1 VVSDHGMARVEPRH
15 LIYLDDFVDPATVD
29 IVDLGAVL
37 SLSLKS
43 GAGDSVYGA
52 LALVPHLRTYRKED
66 MARYHYGDHPRIPEI
81 VAVADEGWLVTR
93 RGVAAFRS
101 RFTRGAHGHAPEAP
115 SMQAIVLARGPA
127 FWKGVVVPPFQNVH
141 LYSLLAHLLGVTPAP
156 NDGSLDSVKSVLVN
170 SNPPR

>member
-1 VVSDHGMARVEPRH
+1 MARVEPRH

-66 MARYHYGDHPRIPEI
+66 MARYHYGNHHRTPEI
-81 VAVADEGWLVTR
+81 VALADEGWLVTT
-93 RGVAAFRS
+93 RGVASIRS
-101 RFTRGAHGHAPEAP
+101 RLTRGAHGHAPEAP
-115 SMQAIVLARGPA
+115 SMQAIFLARGPA
-127 FWKGVVVPPFQNVH
+127 FRKGFVVPSFQNIH
-141 LYSLLAHLLGVTPAP
+141 LYALLAHILGVTPGP
-156 NDGSLDSVKSVLVN
+156 NDGSLDSVRSVLVN
-170 SNPPR
+170 